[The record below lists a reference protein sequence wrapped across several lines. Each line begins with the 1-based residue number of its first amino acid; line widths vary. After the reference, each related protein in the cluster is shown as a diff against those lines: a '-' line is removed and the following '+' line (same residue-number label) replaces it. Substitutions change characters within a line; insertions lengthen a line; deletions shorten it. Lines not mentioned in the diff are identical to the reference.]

1 MLYPV
6 SVNIICPIQ
15 IKFDH
20 ESKDCYFQPNYYSSF
35 SNEKKHSM

>member
-6 SVNIICPIQ
+6 SLNIICPIQ

-20 ESKDCYFQPNYYSSF
+20 ESKVCYVQPNYYSSY

>member
-6 SVNIICPIQ
+6 SLNIICPIQ

-20 ESKDCYFQPNYYSSF
+20 EGKVCYVQPNYCYSF